1 MTCGVE
7 INKDAWHIHVKKKT
21 ESKVIVKNMTH
32 VYCNGTRMNDNYMTH
47 VENCL
52 CCCQRISTIV
62 IYINLFDHFQ
72 IFIPILVSQLYVEDN
87 VYVYIPI
94 LILAGFSI
102 AVALLLPW

>member
-32 VYCNGTRMNDNYMTH
+32 VYRMNDNYMTR
-47 VENCL
+47 VESCS
-52 CCCQRISTIV
+52 CHCQRISTIV

>member
-1 MTCGVE
+1 M
-7 INKDAWHIHVKKKT
+7 
-21 ESKVIVKNMTH
+21 IVKNMTH
-32 VYCNGTRMNDNYMTH
+32 TCNGTRMNDNYMTR
-47 VENCL
+47 VESVSLSADFYNCHL
-52 CCCQRISTIV
+52 HLLV
-62 IYINLFDHFQ
+62 FDHFQ

>member
-21 ESKVIVKNMTH
+21 ESKVIVNNMTH
-32 VYCNGTRMNDNYMTH
+32 TCNGTRMNDNYMTR
-47 VENCL
+47 VESCS
-52 CCCQRISTIV
+52 CHCQRISTIV

>member
-1 MTCGVE
+1 
-7 INKDAWHIHVKKKT
+7 
-21 ESKVIVKNMTH
+21 
-32 VYCNGTRMNDNYMTH
+32 MNDNYMTR
-47 VENCL
+47 VESCL
-52 CCCQRISTIV
+52 CRCQRISTIV

>member
-1 MTCGVE
+1 MAHTC
-7 INKDAWHIHVKKKT
+7 KKKT

-32 VYCNGTRMNDNYMTH
+32 TYNGTRMNDNYMTR
-47 VENCL
+47 VESCS
-52 CCCQRISTIV
+52 CRCRRISTIV

-72 IFIPILVSQLYVEDN
+72 IFIPILVSQLYVEDT